1 MGLQFPLSFGRHHN
15 SKTWH
20 SSDTQVLVWP
30 ATAWLVLE
38 AGLPLWLSTGMAPSS
53 AEMESTS
60 STASARRRGL
70 LRLSPRPGTDGG
82 DTVEPQLL
90 AVLLSSD
97 RTLLL
102 QTTPLNRRA
111 PPGDSTGAWSRGMLT
126 LRLTLTMA
134 MVEPTLD
141 TAMAVWAMAMAVWA
155 MDMAAMARGLPTLRP
170 TLTMATVALTPD
182 TATVVWATAIAVWA
196 TAMAAMA
203 RGLPTLRPMLTMA
216 TVALT
221 PDTATAVWAT
231 AMEVSATDMAA
242 MARDLPTLRPTLT
255 TAMVALTL
263 DTATGVW
270 ATAMV
275 VSATDMASV
284 PLTPMPT
291 TAMAVTADTDLDTPL
306 ATVMV
311 DTATSDKSAK
321 GWCREL
327 QPMKICSI
335 SKLEIG
341 NKSCSLEIRYFLMC
355 IFMDK
360 KQNVIKN
367 EK

>member
-53 AEMESTS
+53 AETESTS

-82 DTVEPQLL
+82 DTVEPQLQ
-90 AVLLSSD
+90 AALLSSD

-126 LRLTLTMA
+126 LRLTLTTA
-134 MVEPTLD
+134 MVEPTPD
-141 TAMAVWAMAMAVWA
+141 TAMAVWATVTVVWA
-155 MDMAAMARGLPTLRP
+155 TDMAAMARGLPTLRP
-170 TLTMATVALTPD
+170 TLITATVALTPD
-182 TATVVWATAIAVWA
+182 TAMAVLA
-196 TAMAAMA
+196 TAMAV
-203 RGLPTLRPMLTMA
+203 LA
-216 TVALT
+216 T
-221 PDTATAVWAT
+221 DTA
-231 AMEVSATDMAA
+231 
-242 MARDLPTLRPTLT
+242 
-255 TAMVALTL
+255 
-263 DTATGVW
+263 
-270 ATAMV
+270 
-275 VSATDMASV
+275 SV
-284 PLTPMPT
+284 LQTPMPT
-291 TAMAVTADTDLDTPL
+291 TAMAVTADTDLYTPL
-306 ATVMV
+306 AMVMV

-327 QPMKICSI
+327 QPIKICSI
-335 SKLEIG
+335 SKLGIG
-341 NKSCSLEIRYFLMC
+341 NKPCSLKIRYFLMC

-360 KQNVIKN
+360 KT
-367 EK
+367 

>member
-126 LRLTLTMA
+126 LRLTLTTA

-141 TAMAVWAMAMAVWA
+141 TAMAVLAMAMVVWA
-155 MDMAAMARGLPTLRP
+155 TDMAAMARGLPTLRP
-170 TLTMATVALTPD
+170 TLITATVALTPD
-182 TATVVWATAIAVWA
+182 TAMAVLA
-196 TAMAAMA
+196 TAMAVMA
-203 RGLPTLRPMLTMA
+203 RGLLTLRL
-216 TVALT
+216 
-221 PDTATAVWAT
+221 
-231 AMEVSATDMAA
+231 
-242 MARDLPTLRPTLT
+242 TLT
-255 TAMVALTL
+255 TAMVAFTP
-263 DTATGVW
+263 DTVTAVW
-270 ATAMV
+270 STAMAV
-275 VSATDMASV
+275 LATDTASV
-284 PLTPMPT
+284 PRTPMPT

-327 QPMKICSI
+327 QPMKIRSI
-335 SKLEIG
+335 SKLGIG

>member
-1 MGLQFPLSFGRHHN
+1 M
-15 SKTWH
+15 
-20 SSDTQVLVWP
+20 
-30 ATAWLVLE
+30 
-38 AGLPLWLSTGMAPSS
+38 
-53 AEMESTS
+53 
-60 STASARRRGL
+60 
-70 LRLSPRPGTDGG
+70 DGG
-82 DTVEPQLL
+82 DTVEPPLL
-90 AVLLSSD
+90 AELLSSD

-126 LRLTLTMA
+126 LRLTLTTA

-141 TAMAVWAMAMAVWA
+141 TAMAVLAMAMVVLATDMAAMARDLLTLRLMLTTATAVLTPDTAMAVWA
-155 MDMAAMARGLPTLRP
+155 TVTVVWATDMAAMARGLPTLRP
-170 TLTMATVALTPD
+170 TLITATVALTLD
-182 TATVVWATAIAVWA
+182 TAMAVWATAMAVLA

-203 RGLPTLRPMLTMA
+203 RGLLTLRL
-216 TVALT
+216 
-221 PDTATAVWAT
+221 
-231 AMEVSATDMAA
+231 
-242 MARDLPTLRPTLT
+242 TLT
-255 TAMVALTL
+255 TATVAFTP

-270 ATAMV
+270 ATAMAV
-275 VSATDMASV
+275 WATDTASV
-284 PLTPMPT
+284 PRTPMPT

-306 ATVMV
+306 AMVMV

-327 QPMKICSI
+327 QPMKRCSI

-341 NKSCSLEIRYFLMC
+341 NKSCSLKIRYFLMC

>member
-126 LRLTLTMA
+126 LRLTLTTA
-134 MVEPTLD
+134 MVEPTPD
-141 TAMAVWAMAMAVWA
+141 TAMAVLAMAM
-155 MDMAAMARGLPTLRP
+155 
-170 TLTMATVALTPD
+170 
-182 TATVVWATAIAVWA
+182 VV
-196 TAMAAMA
+196 
-203 RGLPTLRPMLTMA
+203 L
-216 TVALT
+216 
-221 PDTATAVWAT
+221 
-231 AMEVSATDMAA
+231 ATDMAA

-255 TAMVALTL
+255 TATVALTL
-263 DTATGVW
+263 DTAMAVWATATGVW
-270 ATAMV
+270 ATAMAV
-275 VSATDMASV
+275 WATDTASV
-284 PLTPMPT
+284 PRTPMPT

-306 ATVMV
+306 AMVMV

-327 QPMKICSI
+327 QPMKRCSI
-335 SKLEIG
+335 SKLGIR
-341 NKSCSLEIRYFLMC
+341 NKPCFLKIRYFLMC

-360 KQNVIKN
+360 KT
-367 EK
+367 